1 MLSGAKH
8 SSEVEIISSLKIEPI
23 CVKLHDVGRI
33 FEEKKKSAVISVNN
47 AASYSYFT
55 VHERSIDERID
66 DGRWNDCGAACVNAV
81 TAFQIAFP
89 WGLYFQGRYT
99 LLIKTLILVLM
110 QL

>member
-1 MLSGAKH
+1 MTWAGFL
-8 SSEVEIISSLKIEPI
+8 
-23 CVKLHDVGRI
+23 RR
-33 FEEKKKSAVISVNN
+33 KKKSAVFSVNN

-66 DGRWNDCGAACVNAV
+66 DGRGAACVNAV

-89 WGLYFQGRYT
+89 QGLYFQGRYT